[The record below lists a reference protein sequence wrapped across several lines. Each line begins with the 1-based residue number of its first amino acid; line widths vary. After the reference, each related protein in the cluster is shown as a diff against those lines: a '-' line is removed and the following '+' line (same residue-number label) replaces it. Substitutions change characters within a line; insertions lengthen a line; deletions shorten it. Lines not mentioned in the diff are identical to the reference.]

1 MAALWDEKTATMVR
15 WPSWLRHFPVKEEIT
30 GSNPVRIALV
40 SDWNYA
46 RRFPRLGLRC
56 TGLVTTKQENSVRS
70 EEEIKAV
77 RETFERE
84 LAEYDDDEQLQAIV
98 DVLNWVLGDVDIS
111 TLEGYRSV

>member
-1 MAALWDEKTATMVR
+1 M
-15 WPSWLRHFPVKEEIT
+15 
-30 GSNPVRIALV
+30 
-40 SDWNYA
+40 
-46 RRFPRLGLRC
+46 
-56 TGLVTTKQENSVRS
+56 RS